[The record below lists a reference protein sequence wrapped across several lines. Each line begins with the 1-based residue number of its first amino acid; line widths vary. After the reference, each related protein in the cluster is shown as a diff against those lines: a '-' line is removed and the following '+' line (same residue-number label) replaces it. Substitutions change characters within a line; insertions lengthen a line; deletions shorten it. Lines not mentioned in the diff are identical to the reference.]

1 MKTIIVLLATMASLS
16 ANALSST
23 YGKLSFSGGEYH
35 CSVTNGGS
43 AKTYKYVVYTMERRV
58 GKDREVTV
66 QQRIDVAAAAGETV
80 TVGSGISANLIGQHC
95 RFLAK

>member
-43 AKTYKYVVYTMERRV
+43 AKTYKYVIYTMERRV

-95 RFLAK
+95 RFVSK

>member
-1 MKTIIVLLATMASLS
+1 MKTVIVLLATVASMS
-16 ANALSST
+16 AHALSSA

-35 CSVTNGGS
+35 CTVTNNGGT
-43 AKTYKYVVYTMERRV
+43 KTYKYVVYNMERRV

-66 QQRIDVAAAAGETV
+66 QQRIDLAVAAGETV
-80 TVGSGISANLIGQHC
+80 SVGSGISANLVGQHC

>member
-1 MKTIIVLLATMASLS
+1 MKTVIVLLATMASLS

-35 CSVTNGGS
+35 CTVTNKGAS
-43 AKTYKYVVYTMERRV
+43 KTYKYVVYDLERRV

-66 QQRIDVAAAAGETV
+66 QQRIDLAVAAGETV
-80 TVGSGISANLIGQHC
+80 TVGSGISASMIGQYC

>member
-35 CSVTNGGS
+35 CTVTNSGS

-58 GKDREVTV
+58 GKEREVVV
-66 QQRIDVAAAAGETV
+66 QQRVDVSAASGETV

>member
-1 MKTIIVLLATMASLS
+1 MKTVIVLLATVASMS
-16 ANALSST
+16 AHALSST

-35 CSVTNGGS
+35 CTVTNSGGT
-43 AKTYKYVVYTMERRV
+43 KTYKYVVYNMERRV

-66 QQRIDVAAAAGETV
+66 QQRIDLAVAAGETV
-80 TVGSGISANLIGQHC
+80 TVGSGISANLVGQHC